1 MPVILNTGG
10 ANKKCR
16 QMWIKVAGVWRK
28 VVYSWLKAGGVMRP
42 ASNYRSQVSV
52 LVPISRSG
60 DSLSATLQT
69 GTDTDVSANGS
80 SDLWQVSDLFSLSVS
95 RSGVIRTAELR
106 VVYPFPPNTNPASAG
121 VMIFPAGGG
130 AAVGSFIVK
139 DFASV
144 GGGGIT
150 IRSQSSYD
158 GSDPGNNRGF
168 GASIDNLLANV
179 SAGTWR
185 VYVYVN

>member
-1 MPVILNTGG
+1 MPVICNTGG
-10 ANKKCR
+10 TNKKCR

-28 VVYSWLKAGGVMRP
+28 VKYSWLKAGGVMRP

-52 LVPISRSG
+52 MVPISRSEN
-60 DSLSATLQT
+60 SLSATLQT
-69 GTDTDVSANGS
+69 GTDTDVSENGS
-80 SDLWQVSDLFSLSVS
+80 SDLWQVSDLFSLYVS

-106 VVYPFPPNTNPASAG
+106 VVYPFPPNTSPASAE
-121 VMIFPAGGG
+121 VVIFPAGGG
-130 AAVGSFIVK
+130 SAVGGFSVR
-139 DFASV
+139 DFARV

-150 IRSQSSYD
+150 LRSQSSYD

-185 VYVYVN
+185 VYVYFN